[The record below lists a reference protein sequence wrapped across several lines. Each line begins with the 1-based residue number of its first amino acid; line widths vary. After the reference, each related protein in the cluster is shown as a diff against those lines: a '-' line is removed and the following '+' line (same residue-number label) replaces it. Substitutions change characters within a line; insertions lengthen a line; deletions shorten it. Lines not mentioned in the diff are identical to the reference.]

1 MQGWILLHRKFL
13 SNFLWTENRTF
24 SKAEAWID
32 ILFEVR
38 FCEEQDEVMIKN
50 AFITCD
56 RGQSL
61 NSLETWA
68 KRWNWS
74 KSATRRFLLLLKR
87 QKMVLIENVKKTT
100 RLTVCNY
107 ETYQSLRIADE
118 PQLKHKRNAV
128 EPQVKPEERRVKK
141 EKKEK
146 KTTPLPPKLDTPE
159 FKKAWGEWTRHRT
172 EIKKK
177 LTPSTKARQLKMLAK
192 YPPST
197 AIAMIE
203 QSICGGWTGLFEL
216 KDNYAN
222 GKTTQT
228 GQRQPQGQIDF
239 SKQTSAY
246 GYSASNEE

>member
-146 KTTPLPPKLDTPE
+146 KTTPLPPELDTLE
-159 FKKAWGEWTRHRT
+159 FQKTWREWIQFRIEKKA
-172 EIKKK
+172 K
-177 LTPSTKARQLKMLAK
+177 LTPSTIKSQLKKLAK
-192 YPPST
+192 LPVET
-197 AIAMIE
+197 AIAMLE
-203 QSICGGWTGLFEL
+203 QSISNGWQGIFTV
-216 KDNYAN
+216 KDENL
-222 GKTTQT
+222 TQT
-228 GQRQPQGQIDF
+228 PAEQP
-239 SKQTSAY
+239 KSAC
-246 GYSASNEE
+246 GDNIR